1 MVYAGTATHSNHV
14 PVLWLQLPLMQRYAL
29 TCSPIEAVSGLLPVW
44 AEAAVLAPVA
54 LSASAAL
61 PLAGGAVPSAAAAQ
75 WSRASSLTAS

>member
-1 MVYAGTATHSNHV
+1 MVYAGTATHSDHV

-54 LSASAAL
+54 LSASAA
-61 PLAGGAVPSAAAAQ
+61 GGAVPSAAAAQ